1 MIKID
6 MITTIVTTS
15 TVAIVN
21 MYALGGTLALISL
34 IAFATMLISKDVTT
48 NPSSKI
54 SKRVNQA
61 INIAFI
67 PLLVLFLIVV
77 IVQVIHILW

>member
-1 MIKID
+1 

-34 IAFATMLISKDVTT
+34 IAFASMLITKDVTT
-48 NPSSKI
+48 NPFNKVG
-54 SKRVNQA
+54 RRLNQA
-61 INIAFI
+61 VNIAFL
-67 PLLVLFLIVV
+67 PLLVLFIVIAV
-77 IVQVIHILW
+77 VKIAQILH